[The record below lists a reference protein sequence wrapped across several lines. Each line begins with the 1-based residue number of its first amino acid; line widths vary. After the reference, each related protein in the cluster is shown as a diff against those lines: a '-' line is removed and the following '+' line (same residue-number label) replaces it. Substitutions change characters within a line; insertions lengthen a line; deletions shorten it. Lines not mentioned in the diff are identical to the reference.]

1 MIGRDV
7 VAVMG
12 IDAMNKRGGDNVLYY
27 LVMVGD
33 HDLFEGGWGEATIGW
48 RNGKHVLR
56 IFASGGLNDIE
67 IGVKNPY

>member
-12 IDAMNKRGGDNVLYY
+12 IDAMNKRGGDSVLYY

-33 HDLFEGGWGEATIGW
+33 HYTTCSKVDEVKRPLDGETETCVTNFCF
-48 RNGKHVLR
+48 RRLK
-56 IFASGGLNDIE
+56 
-67 IGVKNPY
+67 

>member
-12 IDAMNKRGGDNVLYY
+12 IDAMNKRGGDSVLYY

-33 HDLFEGGWGEATIGW
+33 HYTTCSKVDE
-48 RNGKHVLR
+48 
-56 IFASGGLNDIE
+56 
-67 IGVKNPY
+67 VK